1 MRQTGLPADRVRA
14 GGMTYSNAAAAAR
27 IRDAPR
33 RATRPAQ
40 EKPCAG
46 DVRTSPTPCHEVTQT
61 AQRAQKPPPS
71 DSQRKCA
78 PNTNRLDAKADHPAK
93 AYLRQGHPA
102 VTVRANS
109 KRTYDGLTA
118 QSTAMQPKS
127 RGTRV
132 VFCILLYDFSLVYTT
147 TRTPCYKKERMEKL
161 DKAPPVPRSH
171 SRGRASPSA
180 CTKNI

>member
-1 MRQTGLPADRVRA
+1 MLPAEQLGPRKKNRVQE
-14 GGMTYSNAAAAAR
+14 TS
-27 IRDAPR
+27 APPQHH
-33 RATRPAQ
+33 ATKSR
-40 EKPCAG
+40 KPRSG
-46 DVRTSPTPCHEVTQT
+46 RKSHPPVT
-61 AQRAQKPPPS
+61 
-71 DSQRKCA
+71 QRKCA